1 MNEDELDLEGLSGV
15 LAALSVGECP
25 TGFREPV
32 SPFEADDIDWTTNKW
47 LTYVQYVQSWLY
59 LDNDIDLQAGPES
72 AASDLFAAL
81 DVENP
86 RDCFVVGPDGVVA
99 LTPTGFSLLDKR
111 VGLAQARKDR
121 FDQALDEGAS
131 KAQASKEWQAQW
143 EDEPDP
149 SDFGSVQVHAEV
161 DTWKIKEFKDLAAAK
176 MLELNP
182 SYQRDM
188 VWSNSD
194 SQKLL
199 DSVLRGIPLPSIILN
214 KRKKSNIY
222 EIVDGKQRLTAILRF
237 IGQHP
242 EGVRY
247 AKAQSTPEASFDL
260 FRSDYRKWRRL
271 LGIKSPEERRHCLPF
286 PLSSYTGDDPL
297 RSLSG
302 RYYCE
307 IASNEV
313 MIQGESQSVED
324 VFESPGKVYL
334 IPVIAYKDTDLHQI
348 HRVFG
353 LYNKQGKQLNAE
365 ELRNAIYHHLDL
377 TKLLLAIGG
386 DCERPEELV
395 SFAAELSLKTVP
407 DMLHELQVGV
417 SRFHRTKLVSWVA
430 TILLHAPKRHDKSIT
445 TPSTS
450 GFINGLLD
458 AMTKEARHPMRSQ
471 ANLQALARAMIGG
484 AALLNE
490 LRGEE
495 EAFAPSFTHKKSEG
509 ARWDDLPTVSA
520 WTACTLATISG
531 FSPDNAASV
540 CDQVRKTTNARKPLG
555 KQQSRSQWG
564 YIART
569 VLELLNAMGI
579 DLNNLDAQLN
589 KKLGYSCLTTIR
601 DIDALQIHLG

>member
-1 MNEDELDLEGLSGV
+1 MNEDELDLEGLSTA
-15 LAALSVGECP
+15 LATLSAGECP
-25 TGFREPV
+25 TGFRESV
-32 SPFEADDIDWTTNKW
+32 SLFEPDDIDWTTNKW
-47 LTYVQYVQSWLY
+47 LTYVQRVQSWLN
-59 LDNDIDLQAGPES
+59 LDNDIDLQTGPES
-72 AASDLFAAL
+72 AAIDLFAAL
-81 DVENP
+81 GVENP
-86 RDCFVVGPDGVVA
+86 RDCFAMGPEGVVA
-99 LTPTGFSLLDKR
+99 LTPTGFSHLEKR
-111 VGLAQARKDR
+111 VALAQARKDR
-121 FDQALDEGAS
+121 FDQALDEDVT
-131 KAQASKEWQAQW
+131 KAQASKDWQAQW

-161 DTWKIKEFKDLAAAK
+161 DTWKIKEFKDLAAARL
-176 MLELNP
+176 LELNP

-242 EGVRY
+242 EGVRF
-247 AKAQSTPEASFDL
+247 AKERSTPEASMEL

-297 RSLSG
+297 KSLSG

-307 IASNEV
+307 IATDEV
-313 MIQGESQSVED
+313 MIQGEAQSVED
-324 VFESPGKVYL
+324 VFESPSKVYL

-377 TKLLLAIGG
+377 TKLMLALGG
-386 DCERPEELV
+386 DCERPTELV
-395 SFAAELSLKTVP
+395 PFAAELSLKTVP
-407 DMLHELQVGV
+407 ETFHQLQVGV
-417 SRFHRTKLVSWVA
+417 GRFHRTKLVSWVA
-430 TILLHAPKRHDKSIT
+430 TILLHRPKRNEKSIT

-458 AMTKEARHPMRSQ
+458 AMTKETRHPMRIE
-471 ANLQALARAMIGG
+471 ANLQMLARAMIGG
-484 AALLNE
+484 FALLNE

-495 EAFAPSFTHKKSEG
+495 E
-509 ARWDDLPTVSA
+509 
-520 WTACTLATISG
+520 
-531 FSPDNAASV
+531 
-540 CDQVRKTTNARKPLG
+540 
-555 KQQSRSQWG
+555 
-564 YIART
+564 
-569 VLELLNAMGI
+569 
-579 DLNNLDAQLN
+579 
-589 KKLGYSCLTTIR
+589 
-601 DIDALQIHLG
+601 